1 VEIPLKNLDT
11 FETDKKICMHF
22 EDDRER
28 FEGAVVPPIFHN
40 TLFTYE
46 TVDVLNDALQSEHS
60 FYVYGRGTNP
70 TVEIVEKKLA
80 ALERGQACKLFSSG
94 MAAISAALINSVKSG
109 DHVLCVSNLY
119 FSTMEL
125 LKYLG
130 KFNVSHS
137 VIYSTETEAIK
148 QALQPNTKV
157 IFLESPTD
165 MTFRLINL
173 DEVADLAR
181 TKGIRT
187 IIDNTWATPLF
198 QKPLTKG
205 IDVVVHSA
213 SKYLG
218 GHSDVLGGAIVTSKE
233 NMKTIFRKEYLLMG
247 AAMTPNEASLLLR
260 GLRTLPFRIQGHEEN
275 AIKVAKFL
283 HNHPKVKQ
291 VNFPGLE
298 THPDYHLGKSQLSG
312 YSGLMSFELNEA
324 SFNDVKGVINKMKV
338 FKIGV
343 SWGSFESLIIS
354 PSLGNNEGKL
364 VKEHIDPCTIRLA
377 VGLENANAL
386 IEDLEQALSE

>member
-1 VEIPLKNLDT
+1 VKISLDQHDS
-11 FETDKKICMHF
+11 FEKDKEICMHF

-28 FEGAVVPPIFHN
+28 FEGAVVPPIFQN
-40 TLFTYE
+40 TLFTYQSLD
-46 TVDVLNDALQSEHS
+46 TMVDALQSEHS

-80 ALERGQACKLFSSG
+80 ALERGEACKCFATG
-94 MAAISAALINSVKSG
+94 MAAVSATIINSVKSG

-119 FSTMEL
+119 YSTMEL

-137 VIYSTETEAIK
+137 VIYSTKTKDIK
-148 QALQPNTKV
+148 QAIQRNTRA

-181 TKGIRT
+181 TLGIRT

-233 NMKTIFRKEYLLMG
+233 NMKTIFTKEYLLIG
-247 AAMTPNEASLLLR
+247 AAMQPNEASLLLR
-260 GLRTLPFRIQGHEEN
+260 GIRTLPFRMQGHQEN
-275 AIKVAKFL
+275 ALKVARFL
-283 HNHPKVKQ
+283 HNHPKVGK
-291 VNFPGLE
+291 VNFPGLD
-298 THPDYHLGKSQLSG
+298 THSDYHLGKSQLSG
-312 YSGLMSFELNEA
+312 YSGLMSIELKQA
-324 SFNDVKGVINKMKV
+324 DFNHVKAVISKMKV

-354 PSLGNNEGKL
+354 PNLGNNEGKL
-364 VKEHIDPCTIRLA
+364 VKEHISPGTIRLA